1 MYIDNIATN
10 LQDISYRI
18 AALEN
23 YTTTLEEVV
32 IKEELYNGI
41 KYVADKINKLYKNL
55 IIEECI
61 YTIVQEV
68 L

>member
-1 MYIDNIATN
+1 M
-10 LQDISYRI
+10 
-18 AALEN
+18 ALEN

-32 IKEELYNGI
+32 TKEELYNSI
-41 KYVADKINKLYKNL
+41 KYVANKINKLRKNL

-61 YTIVQEV
+61 YTIVKEV